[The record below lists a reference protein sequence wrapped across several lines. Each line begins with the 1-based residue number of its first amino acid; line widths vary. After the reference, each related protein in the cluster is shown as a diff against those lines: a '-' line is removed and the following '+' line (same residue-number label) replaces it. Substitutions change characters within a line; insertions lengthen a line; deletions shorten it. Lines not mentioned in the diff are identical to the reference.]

1 MDKADPLLG
10 SISVALSG
18 HVLILTARVRG
29 LRLLPILRTASQLVC
44 QNYTRAK

>member
-29 LRLLPILRTASQLVC
+29 FASSPHSPHGFATGLPKLHSR
-44 QNYTRAK
+44 